1 MTDRASAYSPGIGL
15 EEEVAQLYREFG
27 SRVVRRDLRLGGKQI
42 DVYVEE
48 EMFSG
53 VTVRAVIEC
62 KDYAG
67 SIGRQ
72 KVTEFA
78 LVCQLLR
85 NRLLADR
92 FEFVSSNGFTPS
104 AREAAD
110 SAGIRLS
117 DIKDLRTRADLIRS
131 QSFLTVLNR
140 TGVISLG
147 QERSWV
153 SSANEYKYTGDPDLL
168 INDRELVGR
177 VKAVAEF
184 IRELERL
191 GSNPTGTVV
200 TVDVTGTAT
209 AFANWVKSPL
219 YMAVLQSNSRYVA
232 AYRKRH
238 GFSGIAVQRNFII
251 EPDRITPE
259 MVHNIEHTL
268 QLHAKLGIASGVL
281 YRGSSIP
288 SDVLADIANFADR
301 VCVDF
306 GQMEGAA
313 PGEARILDI
322 LASPGDI
329 QFKRIRERVAWTMES
344 RNLDAL
350 VLREDQIGEVIKDL
364 EQRIQRHTRQVFSP
378 NKGAAPDD

>member
-1 MTDRASAYSPGIGL
+1 MPNETSVYPPGARL

-67 SIGRQ
+67 SVGRQ

-78 LVCQLLR
+78 VVCHLLR
-85 NRLLADR
+85 ARLLADR
-92 FEFVSSNGFTPS
+92 FEFVSTNGFTPS

-117 DIKDLRTRADLIRS
+117 DIKDLRTRAYLMRS
-131 QSFLTVLNR
+131 QSLLTVLDR
-140 TGVISLG
+140 TGVITLG
-147 QERSWV
+147 KESYWV
-153 SSANEYKYTGDPDLL
+153 SSVTEDEYARDPDLW
-168 INDRELVGR
+168 INDLELVER
-177 VKAVAEF
+177 VKVVAEF

-191 GSNPTGTVV
+191 GSSPTGTVV

-209 AFANWVKSPL
+209 AFANWVNNPL
-219 YMAVLQSNSRYVA
+219 YMAVLQANSRYVA

-238 GFSGIAVQRNFII
+238 GLSGIAVQRNFII
-251 EPDRITPE
+251 EPDRITQE
-259 MVHNIEHTL
+259 MIHNIERTL
-268 QLHAKLGIASGVL
+268 QLHAKLGIASGII
-281 YRGSSIP
+281 YKGSSLP

-301 VCVDF
+301 VCIDY

-313 PGEARILDI
+313 LGEARILDI

-350 VLREDQIGEVIKDL
+350 VLHEDQIGEVIEDL
-364 EQRIQRHTRQVFSP
+364 GQRMQKQTRQVFSP